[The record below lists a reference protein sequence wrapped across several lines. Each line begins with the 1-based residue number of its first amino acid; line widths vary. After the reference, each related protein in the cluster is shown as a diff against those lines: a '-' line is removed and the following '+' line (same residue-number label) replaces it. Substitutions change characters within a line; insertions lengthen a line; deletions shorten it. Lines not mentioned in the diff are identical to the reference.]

1 VCGDALEM
9 RGGAGYI
16 EEFATPRLLR
26 DAHLGSIWEGTGNIV
41 ALDALGRAVG
51 RHGAE
56 AALAAHLH
64 ARLDEASP
72 VPSAYRDRLRETV
85 DRAVGF
91 ARAVGADP
99 EREADARQATSALY
113 HAASAV
119 MLAWEAWRIHE
130 GSGDARRLL
139 LSRLVLGHRLTAQD
153 PLAPAVGTAEGE
165 AATMLLDDRPV
176 PMLAVAAVATG

>member
-1 VCGDALEM
+1 M

-41 ALDALGRAVG
+41 ALDAVGRAVG

-72 VPSAYRDRLRETV
+72 VPAIYRDRLRDAV
-85 DRAVGF
+85 DRAISF
-91 ARAVGADP
+91 ARAVGVDP

-113 HAASAV
+113 HAASAAL
-119 MLAWEAWRIHE
+119 LAWEGWRIHE
-130 GSGDARRLL
+130 ASGDARRLI
-139 LSRLVLGHRLTAQD
+139 LSRLVLDHRLTARD
-153 PLAPAVGTAEGE
+153 PLEPAAGTAAAE
-165 AATMLLDDRPV
+165 ATALLLDDRPV
-176 PMLAVAAVATG
+176 PMAAAAEVASG